1 MSITISPS
9 ILGGSFANMQE
20 TVKLIDQSK
29 AEYIHFDVMDGD
41 FVPNLTFGPQFISNV
56 RQYSKKIFD
65 VHLMINRVGKFLD
78 EYIKVDSST
87 VDSALPFKEIK
98 LGYKGLDT
106 FLAKQFEQLENVGW
120 GTLDFSLDNATYDAP
135 QNDYKIEIPFEH
147 LQYQRLINQN
157 GGANTTIQWG
167 WYVNDNEESYFGNP
181 LIFYAIRQTS
191 GTAIS
196 FRNTS
201 NSHVSVSNYII
212 PSNSKA
218 ISSSTSTENIHFQL
232 EVNEYTNDSTFTGT
246 LFENYYK
253 NYLTDVFNN
262 SRRLTKVKAML
273 PLKIIYNLQLNDKIS
288 LNNNNYRIN
297 SITTNLTTGESSLEL
312 LNIV

>member
-1 MSITISPS
+1 MKV
-9 ILGGSFANMQE
+9 L
-20 TVKLIDQSK
+20 
-29 AEYIHFDVMDGD
+29 D
-41 FVPNLTFGPQFISNV
+41 FLTGLFQMFNLTAFVDETGTIVV
-56 RQYSKKIFD
+56 RTLDSYYNASSTTWTI
-65 VHLMINRVGKFLD
+65 D

-167 WYVNDNEESYFGNP
+167 WYVNDNEESYFGSP

-201 NSHVSVSNYII
+201 SSHVSVSNYII